1 MVEMLHMGLKSRSD
15 AWSKVTTFDVH
26 DKSIC
31 TTWVIVLLVLME
43 NCLYLI
49 DTDKINIVGV
59 FNYNLIWLFA
69 LVSFILYWMFRFLS
83 VHFRGKTPGRWAIAF
98 LVSAAFIAAYQ
109 SNLLVGQ
116 PFARGIVPQ
125 RSWLAVLL
133 SFFALYK
140 LFDADLVDRRL
151 LFNFIMVAGGVATC
165 LYAAQALLGSSI
177 SIIHVHINE
186 RYGSSRVYVDSML
199 CVMAGLLAFRE
210 FLKTT
215 RLVYIPNILLLFVY
229 ELVVSKGRL
238 ELAAVI
244 VALGVAFLT
253 TKRNVGVKSLIL
265 PVALLVVV
273 VFAAS
278 NYGQLVFQNYLGAG
292 TDVNYLIRL
301 KGRDL
306 YVQRLSSSWTTA
318 MFGCGY
324 PDSLYPPAAFY
335 SGISNDIFLVDNGI
349 FAFTYVYG
357 LFGLAAVGCLWARM
371 LIDSLRLCLDG
382 GDVIYLMYVIA
393 SVVMCQNIIFWWWQ
407 GGWMLLFPLMYCS
420 LETEISKLE
429 TRKDIRSG
437 R

>member
-1 MVEMLHMGLKSRSD
+1 MSEV
-15 AWSKVTTFDVH
+15 ATFDVR
-26 DKSIC
+26 DKTIC
-31 TTWVIVLLVLME
+31 TAWVLVLIVLME
-43 NCLYLI
+43 NCFYLI
-49 DTDKINIVGV
+49 DTEKINIVGV
-59 FNYNLIWLFA
+59 FNYNLFWQFALISFIIYWLFR
-69 LVSFILYWMFRFLS
+69 LLT

-98 LVSAAFIAAYQ
+98 LVVAALIAAYQ

-133 SFFALYK
+133 SFFALYR
-140 LFDADLVDRRL
+140 LFDADLVDRRV

-165 LYAAQALLGSSI
+165 LYAAQALLGSGV
-177 SIIHVHINE
+177 SIIHVGTNE
-186 RYGSSRVYVDSML
+186 RYGATRVYVDSML

-210 FLKTT
+210 FLKTQ

-265 PVALLVVV
+265 PAALLVVV
-273 VFAAS
+273 AFAAS
-278 NYGQLVFQNYLGAG
+278 DYGQLVIQNYLGAG
-292 TDVNYLIRL
+292 TDANYLIRL

-306 YVQRLSSSWTTA
+306 YIQRLSSCWTTA

-324 PDSLYPPAAFY
+324 PDSLFPPAAFY

-357 LFGLAAVGCLWARM
+357 LFGLAAVCYLWVRM
-371 LIDSLRLCLDG
+371 LFDSLRLCLGG
-382 GDVIYLMYVIA
+382 GDAIYLMFVIA

-420 LETEISKLE
+420 LETEMSKLE
-429 TRKDIRSG
+429 TRKDKRSV